1 MPRSKPRSFVVAS
14 TTDEDH
20 LDQYFARTIAAQPVL
35 RDLPVDRIDPNP
47 FQPRRSFTAI
57 EDLAVAIRQ
66 HGFISRLRVRPH
78 PEVPDRF
85 QLVYGERRL
94 RAATAAGLGQV
105 PVEIVATSEQQM
117 MEIGLL
123 ENVQRADLQPLEE
136 AHALAV
142 LIEQH
147 GYTQQALA
155 ERLGKQRGYITNRLE
170 LLKAPPDVQQLVEH
184 HPETL
189 STARRIARVKEPAVR
204 EALIDAAARGVPY
217 RQIAEAAEAAERGAV
232 PSPAPVRKGTRRNTA
247 TLLGSLLTDDL
258 QQVAGLFAR
267 CRQSL
272 PQATQDEIKAL
283 ETLLRE
289 SIQPALERL
298 VAETASYVAAEELLA
313 EES

>member
-57 EDLAVAIRQ
+57 EDLAMAIRQ

-123 ENVQRADLQPLEE
+123 ENVQRSDLQPLEE

-170 LLKAPPDVQQLVEH
+170 LLKAPPDVQQLVEQ

-189 STARRIARVKEPAVR
+189 SAARRIARVKEPAVR
-204 EALIDAAARGVPY
+204 EALIEAAARGAPY
-217 RQIAEAAEAAERGAV
+217 REIAEAAERGTV
-232 PSPAPVRKGTRRNTA
+232 SSPASVRKGTQPDTA
-247 TLLGSLLTDDL
+247 TLLGSLLTDEL
-258 QQVAGLFAR
+258 QQVAVLFAR

-298 VAETASYVAAEELLA
+298 LAESASYVAAEELLA
-313 EES
+313 EEL